1 MRVCRRSANRYLR
14 FSIDVRLA
22 AGLRKKRNGDTAYSN
37 CIAPRRHYWM
47 VQAQQPIYTVS
58 EWPQGISELPYVAFR
73 QNAPDSWTL
82 IATVKAGG
90 VTMSNVTFTH
100 T

>member
-1 MRVCRRSANRYLR
+1 M
-14 FSIDVRLA
+14 SIRLI
-22 AGLRKKRNGDTAYSN
+22 LIVSLLTASTSL
-37 CIAPRRHYWM
+37 

-58 EWPQGISELPYVAFR
+58 EWPEGISELPCAAFR

-90 VTMSNVTFTH
+90 ITMSNDTFTH
-100 T
+100 SQESKMIEIKCEKK